1 MYINTRQEETDL
13 TNVHGLTQGIQ
24 LFTFG
29 YVQLSSIQYTGC
41 TTVHIHVLF
50 LIKSFLTRTDNSYT
64 LIWQLFDGHGNF

>member
-1 MYINTRQEETDL
+1 MLSVNTRQEETDL

-41 TTVHIHVLF
+41 TTVHMYYF
-50 LIKSFLTRTDNSYT
+50 KSFLTRTDNSYT